1 MGTDFGQSFRKGIG
15 IRKRDVDEGNVID
28 SVPPSDTSPISGV
41 PGRISPPI
49 TPDVVSVPQ
58 SRQTSMEIA
67 SEIAPEIVVW
77 TEDMDIDMGIDNAS
91 PVESDDELSSLKTD
105 PE

>member
-15 IRKRDVDEGNVID
+15 IRKRDVGEGNVID
-28 SVPPSDTSPISGV
+28 SVPASDTLAISSV

-77 TEDMDIDMGIDNAS
+77 TEDMDIDNAS
-91 PVESDDELSSLKTD
+91 PVESDDELSSLKSD
-105 PE
+105 FE

>member
-15 IRKRDVDEGNVID
+15 IRKTDID
-28 SVPPSDTSPISGV
+28 GGPVNDSIPSSNTLAMSGV

-77 TEDMDIDMGIDNAS
+77 TEDMDIDNTS
-91 PVESDDELSSLKTD
+91 PVESDDELSSLKSD
-105 PE
+105 FE

>member
-77 TEDMDIDMGIDNAS
+77 TEDMDIANAS

-105 PE
+105 FESF